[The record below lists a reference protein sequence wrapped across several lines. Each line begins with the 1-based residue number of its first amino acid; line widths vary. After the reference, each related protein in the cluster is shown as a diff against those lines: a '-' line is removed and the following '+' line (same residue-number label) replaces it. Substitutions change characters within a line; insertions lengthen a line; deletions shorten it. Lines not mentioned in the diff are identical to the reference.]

1 MSARDTR
8 MPFGVRRIQ
17 VIQPSA
23 QFVRLSDLR
32 KRRGSEQ
39 VAAICYRVRNAQIEF
54 LLVRTRTGRW
64 TFPKGSVMAGLTP
77 AQAAA
82 LEAYEEAGVHGR
94 MEEEAFARYLRTKRA
109 GRRDRL
115 EIDVAVS
122 AHLCEV
128 LRLERPRESKR
139 DPKWFSIDKTRQRLR
154 EERSPEHAE
163 ELVRVMDR
171 AVMRIQ
177 RLHQPARTVEG
188 RKVLFI
194 DMKKLKE
201 GK

>member
-1 MSARDTR
+1 MSARDAR

-17 VIQPSA
+17 VIQPSS

-32 KRRGSEQ
+32 RRRGSEQ
-39 VAAICYRVRNAQIEF
+39 VAAVCYRVRNGVIEF
-54 LLVRTRTGRW
+54 LLVRTRSGRW
-64 TFPKGSVMAGLTP
+64 TYPKGSVMAGLTP

-128 LRLERPRESKR
+128 LRLEPPRESNR
-139 DPKWFSIDKTRQRLR
+139 TPKWFSIDKTRQRLR
-154 EERSPEHAE
+154 EERSLEHAE

-177 RLHQPARTVEG
+177 RLHQPARAVDG

-194 DMKKLKE
+194 DMKKLK
-201 GK
+201 GVR

>member
-39 VAAICYRVRNAQIEF
+39 VAAVCYRVRKASIEF
-54 LLVRTRTGRW
+54 LLVRTRGSRW
-64 TFPKGSVMAGLTP
+64 TFPKGGVMAGLTS

-94 MEEEAFARYLRTKRA
+94 MEEEAFARYLRTRRA
-109 GRRDRL
+109 GRRDRI

-128 LRLERPRESKR
+128 LRLEPPRESKR
-139 DPKWFSIDKTRQRLR
+139 NPRWFSIEKTRQRLR
-154 EERSPEHAE
+154 EERSSEHAE
-163 ELVRVMDR
+163 ELVRVLDR
-171 AVMRIQ
+171 AVTRIQ
-177 RLHQPARTVEG
+177 RQYQPARLLEG

-194 DMKKLKE
+194 DMKKLKGE
-201 GK
+201 Q

>member
-23 QFVRLSDLR
+23 QFVRLSELR

-39 VAAICYRVRNAQIEF
+39 VAAVCYRVRNESIEF
-54 LLVRTRTGRW
+54 LLVRTRGGRW
-64 TFPKGSVMAGLTP
+64 TFPKGGIMAGLTS
-77 AQAAA
+77 AQSAA

-94 MEEEAFARYLRTKRA
+94 MEEEAFARYLRTRRA
-109 GRRDRL
+109 GRERI
-115 EIDVAVS
+115 EIEVAVS

-128 LRLERPRESKR
+128 LRLETPRESKR
-139 DPKWFSIDKTRQRLR
+139 NPRWFTIDKTRQRLR
-154 EERSPEHAE
+154 AERSTEHAE
-163 ELVRVMDR
+163 ELVRVLDR
-171 AVMRIQ
+171 AVMRVQ
-177 RLHQPARTVEG
+177 RQHQPARLAEG

-194 DMKKLKE
+194 DMKKLKSE
-201 GK
+201 R